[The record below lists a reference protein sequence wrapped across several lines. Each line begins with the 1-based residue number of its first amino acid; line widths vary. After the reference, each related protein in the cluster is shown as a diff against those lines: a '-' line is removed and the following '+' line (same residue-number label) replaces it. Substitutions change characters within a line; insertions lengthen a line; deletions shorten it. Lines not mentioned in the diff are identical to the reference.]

1 MSSPEQLVDEKHGAT
16 QAIEEALGAA
26 GPGKEQAGDVIQE
39 TESGEQIRYGGPS
52 TLDRAKDAVS
62 SLAEQAGAAV
72 ASLKEKVMP
81 TGESQVA
88 SGVHPET
95 GRDES
100 VAGSIAQATD
110 SAVEDLKRGA
120 GGES

>member
-1 MSSPEQLVDEKHGAT
+1 MSSPEQLVDQQHGAT
-16 QAIEEALGAA
+16 QVIEEALGAA
-26 GPGKEQAGDVIQE
+26 GPGKEQTGDVIQE

-72 ASLKEKVMP
+72 ASLKERVMP

-95 GRDES
+95 GKDES
-100 VAGSIAQATD
+100 VAGTIAQATD